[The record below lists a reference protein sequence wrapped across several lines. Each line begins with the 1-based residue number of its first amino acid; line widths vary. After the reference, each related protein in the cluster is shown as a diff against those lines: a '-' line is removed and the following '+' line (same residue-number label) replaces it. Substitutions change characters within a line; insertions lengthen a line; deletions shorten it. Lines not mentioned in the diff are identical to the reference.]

1 VDQVST
7 RLREV
12 LVPVD
17 GSEASIEAVALACS
31 VAKRSKGKV
40 YVVYVIEVPRSL
52 PLDADLS
59 PEVAKGEEVLDL
71 ADRRARIEDF
81 QVKSELLQARDAG
94 HAIVDEAI
102 ERNVDG
108 IVLAVPSPRRAAG
121 EGGFAWPRGGKPSP
135 SHPPGEFKLG
145 HVAQYVLENAPCQVW
160 LIRLA
165 HGSVA

>member
-1 VDQVST
+1 MEEVST
-7 RLREV
+7 RLREI

-17 GSEASIEAVALACS
+17 GSEASVEAVAVACAT
-31 VAKRSKGKV
+31 AKRSKGKV
-40 YVVYVIEVPRSL
+40 YVVYVIEVPRAL

-59 PEVAKGEEVLDL
+59 PEVAKGEVILDL
-71 ADRRARIEDF
+71 AERRAGAEDY

-108 IVLAVPSPRRAAG
+108 IILAVSAPKKAVG

-135 SHPPGEFKLG
+135 SRPPGEFKLG
-145 HVAQYVLENAPCQVW
+145 HIAQYVLENAPCQVW
-160 LIRLA
+160 LLRLPMA
-165 HGSVA
+165 E

>member
-1 VDQVST
+1 VEQVST
-7 RLREV
+7 RLREI

-17 GSEASIEAVALACS
+17 GSEASVEAVALAC
-31 VAKRSKGKV
+31 AIARRTKGRV

-59 PEVAKGEEVLDL
+59 PEVSKGEVILDL
-71 ADRRARIEDF
+71 AERRAVSEDY

-102 ERNVDG
+102 ERGVDG
-108 IVLAVPSPRRAAG
+108 IILAVPAPKRPVG

-135 SHPPGEFKLG
+135 SRPPGEFKLG
-145 HVAQYVLENAPCQVW
+145 HIAQYVLENAPCQVW
-160 LIRLA
+160 LLRLPM
-165 HGSVA
+165 VD